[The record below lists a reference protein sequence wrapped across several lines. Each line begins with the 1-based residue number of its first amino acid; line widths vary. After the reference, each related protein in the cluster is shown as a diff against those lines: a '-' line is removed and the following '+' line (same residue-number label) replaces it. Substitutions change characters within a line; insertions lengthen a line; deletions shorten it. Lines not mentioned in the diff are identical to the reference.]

1 MPPYLQSKL
10 LRVLQEKQVKR
21 IGGQKETAVDIRFMS
36 ASNQDLASMV
46 ENDEFRMDLFYRINI
61 LSLEIPPLR
70 ERKDDIPV
78 LVEYFM
84 KQDIK
89 TYGKDI
95 TTITPLAM
103 EKLLNYHWP
112 GNIRE
117 LQNVVERAVA
127 ISEDT
132 SIRAKDIIVNKNGS
146 HLEDEFEKELS
157 LKDTLEK
164 IEREII
170 LNTLKG
176 SESIRAAARSLGVT
190 HTLLINRIKKYN
202 ILDKE
207 WKLQF

>member
-1 MPPYLQSKL
+1 
-10 LRVLQEKQVKR
+10 
-21 IGGQKETAVDIRFMS
+21 
-36 ASNQDLASMV
+36 
-46 ENDEFRMDLFYRINI
+46 
-61 LSLEIPPLR
+61 
-70 ERKDDIPV
+70 
-78 LVEYFM
+78 
-84 KQDIK
+84 
-89 TYGKDI
+89 
-95 TTITPLAM
+95 ITPLAM

-132 SIRAKDIIVNKNGS
+132 SIRAKDIIVNKNDS

-170 LNTLKG
+170 LNTLKE
-176 SESIRAAARSLGVT
+176 SESIIAASRRLVIT
-190 HTLLINRIKKYN
+190 HILLINRIKKYN
-202 ILDKE
+202 SIAKE